1 MPTVNIDGLELYYDV
16 KGEGPTMVF
25 AHGIGG
31 NHSNWYQQVSYFSQ
45 WYRVV
50 TFDHRGFGNSRDRE
64 DGPGRA
70 AFAADLK
77 ALVDHL
83 DVEQVVLVAQS
94 MGGST
99 CGLFT
104 QANPERVRALVLG
117 DTLGGMAL
125 PPELE
130 QRMDEVRRD
139 TSNLSQL
146 DRVLSNGFRQR
157 EPAKTELYT
166 QMNSFNMVN
175 RGNLPGAFPQ
185 GPTPDQVAGYGIP
198 LLFVVGL
205 EDVLFPPDVIRGLH
219 ARIPGSTLVE
229 VPHSG
234 HSTHYEQPEIFNQA
248 VHQFLLSNG
257 IGASTEPS
265 LEPALAD

>member
-1 MPTVNIDGLELYYDV
+1 MATVNIDGFELFYDV
-16 KGEGPTMVF
+16 KGEGPTLVF

-50 TFDHRGFGNSRDRE
+50 TFDHRGFGNSRDRA

-70 AFAADLK
+70 AFADDMK

-83 DVEQVVLVAQS
+83 EVDQVVLVAQS

-104 QANPERVRALVLG
+104 QRNPERVQALVLG

-125 PPELE
+125 PAELE
-130 QRMDEVRRD
+130 GRMDEVRVS
-139 TSNLSQL
+139 TSSMSQL

-157 EPAKTELYT
+157 EPGKTELYT
-166 QMNSFNMVN
+166 QLNSFNMVN

-185 GPTPDQVAGYGIP
+185 GPTPEEIAGMGIP

-219 ARIPGSTLVE
+219 RRIPGSTLVE
-229 VPHSG
+229 VPYSG

-248 VHQFLLSNG
+248 VHQFLLAQG
-257 IGASTEPS
+257 IGAAPQES
-265 LEPALAD
+265 LQPALAS